1 VRAAL
6 AIMQKDLTRFVSDR
20 RALVMSIVV
29 PFFLILIIGAVF
41 GSFGSSTGTSVVDT
55 PIYVGDQGAVGQ
67 QILQSLKQVPNLN
80 LEMKTSADEAR
91 SPVENGDRS
100 AAIIIPAGTTSAV
113 QQGQTANITVIKTP
127 SSQDYR
133 ALVVQSIVENV
144 TQNYTAAN
152 IAANVAVS
160 AVQSSGATANP
171 TAVADQARQQ
181 AAQQLSQ
188 TPLVGVATE
197 TANQKVNDSSY
208 NQVVPGYAL
217 MFAMFAVA
225 GGVGSILEEK
235 EAGVWKRVLISPIS
249 RWSLLGGKLLAQ
261 FVIAVGQI
269 SLLFIIGRILF
280 GINLGSILGVF
291 LVIVTTSL
299 ATTAFS
305 MLLVS
310 FVKTRAQLQPVTTIS
325 VLTFS
330 ALGGAWWPLYLM
342 PGWLQQVGKVT
353 LSAWAMTGFN
363 NLMIF
368 NKGFAS
374 AVPAI
379 LVLLAYSG
387 ACFLLAARFFRFQ
400 EAA

>member
-1 VRAAL
+1 MRAAF
-6 AIMQKDLTRFVSDR
+6 AVMQKDLTRFVSDR

-29 PFFLILIIGAVF
+29 PFFLILIVGAVF
-41 GSFGSSTGTSVVDT
+41 GSFGSDSGTSVVDT
-55 PIYVGDQGAVGQ
+55 PIYVGDQGAAAQ
-67 QILQSLKQVPNLN
+67 QIMQALKQVPNLN
-80 LEMKTSADEAR
+80 LEMKTSAADAR

-100 AAIIIPAGTTSAV
+100 AAIIIPAGISSAV
-113 QQGQTANITVIKTP
+113 EHGQAATVTVFKTP

-133 ALVVQSIVENV
+133 ALVVQSIVDNV
-144 TQNYTAAN
+144 TQKFTAAN
-152 IAANVAVS
+152 VAANVAVN
-160 AVQSSGATANP
+160 AVQSSGASANP

-181 AAQQLSQ
+181 ATQQLSQ
-188 TPLVGVATE
+188 QPIVSVSTE
-197 TANQKVNDSSY
+197 TANQTVNDSGY

-235 EAGVWKRVLISPIS
+235 EAGVWKRLLISPIS

-269 SLLFIIGRILF
+269 SLLFAIGRLLF
-280 GINLGSILGVF
+280 GINLGSVLGVF
-291 LVIVTTSL
+291 LVIVTTAL

-330 ALGGAWWPLYLM
+330 ALGGAWWPLFLM
-342 PGWLQQVGKVT
+342 PGWLQKVGKVT

-368 NKGFAS
+368 NKGFTS
-374 AVPAI
+374 AVPSI
-379 LVLLAYSG
+379 LVLLAYS
-387 ACFLLAARFFRFQ
+387 AVCFLLAARFFRFQ